1 MTALVEDDV
10 EIGEGALHRRGHF
23 GVVVLHH
30 GTHEAPEVEFVA
42 APSVVP
48 LVDAFAVRGPTRCRV
63 ALFVLGTV
71 ALELPSGIGLL
82 PRPHVVGE
90 DGMIRNEDNASGH
103 ANLALATT
111 DGHVEDVLDRVIH
124 PHNQAGFA
132 FTQHRVGD
140 VVGVEVG
147 ASDERRRGCSGQ
159 DADRP
164 ARFILVFEHLNCGGA
179 VEQDRKAAVVHVTG
193 VDLRFR
199 TCLTGF
205 VLHVG
210 HVARQ
215 ARGRPHAAR
224 IAGQGV
230 AVRTLHLV
238 VAVRVDHGVAK
249 ELHAKEVRDGLGVG
263 RVGGEDDLPTLLG
276 DEVVN
281 RVGFGR
287 IEGLLGTG
295 DDEQGAVGLLPI
307 VDKHRGGHRV
317 GDGVAHAALVFPE
330 GTAGVGDLLV
340 AQVRVRLFV
349 GREDNVFP
357 CADEGDDRCR
367 HQDGDNE
374 GDQQPR
380 LETESFAAL
389 LSHCI
394 ASMSHRNL

>member
-1 MTALVEDDV
+1 MIGNEDD
-10 EIGEGALHRRGHF
+10 
-23 GVVVLHH
+23 
-30 GTHEAPEVEFVA
+30 
-42 APSVVP
+42 
-48 LVDAFAVRGPTRCRV
+48 
-63 ALFVLGTV
+63 
-71 ALELPSGIGLL
+71 
-82 PRPHVVGE
+82 
-90 DGMIRNEDNASGH
+90 ASGH

-111 DGHVEDVLDRVIH
+111 DGGFEDVVDRVIH
-124 PHNQAGFA
+124 PHNQAGLA

-140 VVGVEVG
+140 VVGIEVG
-147 ASDERRRGCSGQ
+147 ASDERRRRCGGQ

-179 VEQDRKAAVVHVTG
+179 VEQNREAAVVHVNG
-193 VDLRFR
+193 DADLYVSAR
-199 TCLTGF
+199 LAGF

-210 HVARQ
+210 HVAGQ
-215 ARGRPHAAR
+215 AGGRPHAAR

-249 ELHAKEVRDGLGVG
+249 ELHTKEVRDGLGVG
-263 RVGGEDDLPTLLG
+263 RVGGEDDLSTLLG

-295 DDEQGAVGLLPI
+295 DDEQGAVRLLPI
-307 VDKHRGGHRV
+307 VDKHRGGHCV
-317 GDGVAHAALVFPE
+317 GDGVTHAALVSPK

-340 AQVRVRLFV
+340 AQVRVCLFV
-349 GREDNVFP
+349 GREDNVFS

-374 GDQQPR
+374 SDQQPR

-389 LSHCI
+389 LSHRI